1 MAFNLFSSK
10 GCPVEQQRYTWRD
23 LVGKPISK
31 LNDDAYT
38 RVRVILM
45 NGIEVEAIRFQ
56 ALATMMNRDIRE
68 SLANIKRSEHHQQ
81 TMVNWL
87 LGPDHSPLETTIA
100 Y

>member
-45 NGIEVEAIRFQ
+45 NGIEVEAIRF
-56 ALATMMNRDIRE
+56 
-68 SLANIKRSEHHQQ
+68 
-81 TMVNWL
+81 
-87 LGPDHSPLETTIA
+87 
-100 Y
+100 